1 MASKNQDS
9 VAIGNQA
16 YPKGAILS
24 AEQGLLRKGEFLK
37 HCF

>member
-1 MASKNQDS
+1 MISENQDS
-9 VAIGNQA
+9 VAIGNLA

-37 HCF
+37 YCF